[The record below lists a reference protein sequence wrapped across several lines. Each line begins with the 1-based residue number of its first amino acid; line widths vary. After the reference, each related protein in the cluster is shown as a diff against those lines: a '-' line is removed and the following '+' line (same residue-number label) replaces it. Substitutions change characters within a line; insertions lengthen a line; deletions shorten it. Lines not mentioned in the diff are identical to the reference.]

1 MSFEAEYFQSSN
13 IFQRETSAGWTWPI
27 AGRDHFWYQNVV
39 PSQANQTVEV
49 TRRAVVTDNDL
60 NVHVEMDVTLTPA
73 PGLVNFVGI
82 RIPA

>member
-13 IFQRETSAGWTWPI
+13 VFQRNASARWTWHV

-49 TRRAVVTDNDL
+49 TRRAVVTDNNL
-60 NVHVEMDVTLTPA
+60 NVLVEMDVLLTPA

-82 RIPA
+82 RIPS